1 MKRWW
6 VTAWLLCLCTGS
18 ALGASSRVALVIGNG
33 AYLHESALS
42 NPVNDGRLIADTLRA
57 LGFEVQ
63 FHRDLDRRAME
74 LAIAPLRERVREALA
89 ACGPQQARLAAV
101 YAVMA
106 QALAP
111 HERRLLGGL
120 PGWLEK
126 RSQRMGQQGVPEA
139 ALADTLRQELQAL
152 LLAELEHR
160 LQPVEGLIAALRPS
174 PTSPSP

>member
-1 MKRWW
+1 
-6 VTAWLLCLCTGS
+6 
-18 ALGASSRVALVIGNG
+18 
-33 AYLHESALS
+33 
-42 NPVNDGRLIADTLRA
+42 
-57 LGFEVQ
+57 
-63 FHRDLDRRAME
+63 ME

-101 YAVMA
+101 DAVMA

-126 RSQRMGQQGVPEA
+126 RSQRMAQQGVPETV
-139 ALADTLRQELQAL
+139 LADTLRQELQAL

-174 PTSPSP
+174 PTSPSL